1 VSDGVGAGSEPGGSS
16 SGFGTGALVATGLIA
31 LVIGAGGGY
40 ALGHSK
46 GSDSGKEDSIAQ
58 GKAEEA
64 AKYEAGTPAYRKIYN
79 AGRTV
84 GAVRGERRGDR
95 EGLRIGEREGKKVG
109 FQKGEKVGIAEGERQ
124 GAVSGANAALGGLG
138 DWESGTLYIVT
149 TGAGSGVPTAITARH
164 QMEPGNNYKLCK
176 NNPQKLCESPQQ

>member
-1 VSDGVGAGSEPGGSS
+1 MSDGVGAGSEPGGSS

-46 GSDSGKEDSIAQ
+46 GSDSGKEDGIAQ

-64 AKYEAGTPAYRKIYN
+64 AKYTAGQPAYRKIYN
-79 AGRTV
+79 AGRVV
-84 GAVRGERRGDR
+84 GAVRGQRRGDR
-95 EGLRIGEREGKKVG
+95 EGLQAGLREGKRVGFEKGKKVGIADGEREGAVT
-109 FQKGEKVGIAEGERQ
+109 
-124 GAVSGANAALGGLG
+124 GATAALGGLG
-138 DWESGTLYIVT
+138 DWENGALYVVT
-149 TGAGSGVPTAITARH
+149 TGAGNGVATAITARH

-176 NNPQKLCESPQQ
+176 SDPQKLCESPEQ

>member
-1 VSDGVGAGSEPGGSS
+1 VSDGVGTGSEPGGSS

-46 GSDSGKEDSIAQ
+46 GSDSGKEDGIAQ

-79 AGRTV
+79 AGRIV
-84 GAVRGERRGDR
+84 GAVRGQRRGDR
-95 EGLRIGEREGKKVG
+95 EGLRVGVREGKKVG
-109 FQKGEKVGIAEGERQ
+109 FENGKKVGVAAGERE
-124 GAVSGANAALGGLG
+124 GAQTGANAALGGLG
-138 DWESGTLYIVT
+138 DWENGALYVVT
-149 TGAGSGVPTAITARH
+149 AQNGADVPTIITARH
-164 QMEPGNNYKLCK
+164 LMEPGNNYKLCK
-176 NNPQKLCESPQQ
+176 SDPQKLCESPEQ